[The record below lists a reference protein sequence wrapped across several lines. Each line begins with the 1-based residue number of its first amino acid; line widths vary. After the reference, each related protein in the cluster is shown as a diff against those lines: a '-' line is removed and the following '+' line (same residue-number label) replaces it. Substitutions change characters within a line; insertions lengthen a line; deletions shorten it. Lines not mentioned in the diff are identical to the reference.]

1 MAKKK
6 TIQPKLRFKNE
17 EGKDYPDWE
26 EKALEDVAE
35 IVGGGTPD
43 TSKPQNW
50 GGEIQWFT
58 PTELKK
64 KYVSRSNRTITEE
77 GLKTSSA
84 KLLPEGALLL
94 STRATVGDISIALQQ
109 CTTNQG
115 FQSLIVKEG
124 NFNEF
129 VYYWLLN
136 NKKVLLEKAKGSTFL
151 EIGKSEVRKILIEM
165 PSLEEQKKIASFLM
179 AIDDKI
185 ENLEKELEELKAYKK
200 GVMQAIF
207 AAASDA
213 TERRLKIEALQ
224 DTKKHGFFIR
234 FKDENGNDYPDWV
247 EKTLGELMT
256 FKNGI
261 NAERHQYGK
270 GMKFI
275 NVLDIINN
283 NCITYD
289 KIIGAVEVSVKEL
302 QINEVGYGD
311 ILFQRSSETREEVG
325 QATVYLDEKKATFGG
340 FVIRGKAIA
349 EYNPAFMNY
358 LLKTSKARKEIT
370 DKSGGS
376 TRYNIG
382 QETLKEVKIFLP
394 CMEEQEK
401 IAHFLTAIDE
411 KINYS
416 SNQIQNTR
424 QYKQA
429 LLQQLFN

>member
-1 MAKKK
+1 
-6 TIQPKLRFKNE
+6 
-17 EGKDYPDWE
+17 
-26 EKALEDVAE
+26 
-35 IVGGGTPD
+35 
-43 TSKPQNW
+43 
-50 GGEIQWFT
+50 
-58 PTELKK
+58 
-64 KYVSRSNRTITEE
+64 
-77 GLKTSSA
+77 
-84 KLLPEGALLL
+84 
-94 STRATVGDISIALQQ
+94 
-109 CTTNQG
+109 
-115 FQSLIVKEG
+115 
-124 NFNEF
+124 
-129 VYYWLLN
+129 
-136 NKKVLLEKAKGSTFL
+136 
-151 EIGKSEVRKILIEM
+151 
-165 PSLEEQKKIASFLM
+165 
-179 AIDDKI
+179 
-185 ENLEKELEELKAYKK
+185 
-200 GVMQAIF
+200 
-207 AAASDA
+207 
-213 TERRLKIEALQ
+213 
-224 DTKKHGFFIR
+224 
-234 FKDENGNDYPDWV
+234 
-247 EKTLGELMT
+247 MT